1 MMQKTRILVCWLL
14 LLGTVSC
21 SKLESADLLL
31 TSAAVYTVNPEHP
44 WAEAVAIRDGVIV
57 AVGSNKEITNKF
69 EGPVEALDGRM
80 VLPGFH
86 DAHLHLLGG
95 GIQLLQC
102 DLSGLASVPDLLE
115 KVRACDAALAPGEW
129 LLGGGWNLSLFERAN
144 PSKALLDAIN
154 SERPIYLRGE
164 DGHSSWANSPALT
177 LAGIGATTADP
188 AQGVIERDA
197 AGLPSGTLRESA
209 QMLLETIVPE
219 LPSEKHLEAT
229 RMALRLAN
237 SFGITSMI
245 DASSADNEIRAY
257 QQLLDLNELSARM
270 VLSLPVLASIGD
282 TMDGDKIR
290 PDDRDSDKRLRLDA
304 AKIFVDGV
312 LEGETAALLEPYIGS
327 GGERGMLLIDPDELK
342 TLVAD
347 LDARGIQIM
356 FHAIGDMAT
365 RVSLDAVAY
374 ARNKNGSGDNRHH
387 IAHLQLID
395 EADRGRFAELEV
407 GANFQ
412 ALWAYPDG
420 YITDINLPAVGAKR
434 VNEMYPLASLAS
446 SGATLVGGSDWYVT
460 SLNPLEAIETAVTR
474 ADESGIVT
482 GVLNRNESM
491 SLADMIKVYTL
502 NGAFIMHQEDQVGSI
517 EINKWADLV
526 ILEKN
531 LFEIPVSDVGDVQ
544 VYKTLLQGEIVYQR

>member
-1 MMQKTRILVCWLL
+1 
-14 LLGTVSC
+14 
-21 SKLESADLLL
+21 
-31 TSAAVYTVNPEHP
+31 
-44 WAEAVAIRDGVIV
+44 
-57 AVGSNKEITNKF
+57 
-69 EGPVEALDGRM
+69 
-80 VLPGFH
+80 
-86 DAHLHLLGG
+86 
-95 GIQLLQC
+95 
-102 DLSGLASVPDLLE
+102 
-115 KVRACDAALAPGEW
+115 
-129 LLGGGWNLSLFERAN
+129 
-144 PSKALLDAIN
+144 
-154 SERPIYLRGE
+154 
-164 DGHSSWANSPALT
+164 
-177 LAGIGATTADP
+177 
-188 AQGVIERDA
+188 
-197 AGLPSGTLRESA
+197 
-209 QMLLETIVPE
+209 
-219 LPSEKHLEAT
+219 
-229 RMALRLAN
+229 
-237 SFGITSMI
+237 
-245 DASSADNEIRAY
+245 
-257 QQLLDLNELSARM
+257 
-270 VLSLPVLASIGD
+270 
-282 TMDGDKIR
+282 
-290 PDDRDSDKRLRLDA
+290 
-304 AKIFVDGV
+304 
-312 LEGETAALLEPYIGS
+312 
-327 GGERGMLLIDPDELK
+327 MLLIDPDELK

>member
-1 MMQKTRILVCWLL
+1 MMQKFRMLGCWLIL
-14 LLGTVSC
+14 FASIGC
-21 SKLESADLLL
+21 SKPESADLLL
-31 TSAAVYTVNPEHP
+31 ISAAVYTLDPDHP
-44 WAEAVAIRDGVIV
+44 WAEAVAIRDGTIV

-69 EGPVEALDGRM
+69 EGPIEALDGRM

-102 DLSGLASVPDLLE
+102 DLSGLASVPVLLA
-115 KVRACDAALAPGEW
+115 KVRTCDAALAPGEW

-177 LAGIGATTADP
+177 LAGIGLTTPDP

-209 QMLLETIVPE
+209 QMLLERTLPE
-219 LPSEKHLEAT
+219 LPAEKHLEAT

-245 DASSADNEIRAY
+245 DASSAANEIRAY
-257 QQLLDLNELSARM
+257 QYLLDQNELTARM

-290 PDDRDSDKRLRLDA
+290 PDDRDSGKRLRLDA

-342 TLVAD
+342 ALVTD

-420 YITDINLPAVGAKR
+420 YITDINLPAVGAGR

-446 SGATLVGGSDWYVT
+446 SGATLVGGSDWSVT

-474 ADESGIVT
+474 ADESGVVT
-482 GVLNRNESM
+482 GVLNLNESM

-531 LFEIPVSDVGDVQ
+531 LFEIPVSAVGDVQ
-544 VYKTLLQGEIVYQR
+544 VYKTLLQGEVVYQR